1 MSSKMKTVMVSYT
14 LKPACV
20 AENEALIAKVFEQIG
35 RDRPE
40 GLSYSVARQADGVSY
55 RHVAVW
61 PEGEEN
67 PLLKLSSFE
76 RYREGVKD
84 RVLAPPERVE
94 MVSIGHYDGVSQAL
108 SVA

>member
-1 MSSKMKTVMVSYT
+1 VS
-14 LKPACV
+14 
-20 AENEALIAKVFEQIG
+20 
-35 RDRPE
+35 
-40 GLSYSVARQADGVSY
+40 RQADGVSY
-55 RHVAVW
+55 THVAVW

-84 RVLAPPERVE
+84 RVVAPPERVE
-94 MVSIGHYDGVSQAL
+94 MVLLGHYDGIAQAL